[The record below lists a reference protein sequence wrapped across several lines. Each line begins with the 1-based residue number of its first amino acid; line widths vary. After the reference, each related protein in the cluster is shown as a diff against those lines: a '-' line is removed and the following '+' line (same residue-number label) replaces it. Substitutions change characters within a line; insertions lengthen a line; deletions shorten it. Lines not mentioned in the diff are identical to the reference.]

1 LTQFHAHHPKG
12 PGRPLKV
19 PTFCHVEL
27 DLHRVFAEVQARGG
41 FRAVT
46 DQKRWREVCRSLGHD
61 LSGQTSA
68 SFAMRQNYERCL
80 LDYEAYL
87 FEMEQRAETRAETTG
102 TNTKERGASNA
113 KRENDASP
121 AETGASKRPKRK

>member
-1 LTQFHAHHPKG
+1 
-12 PGRPLKV
+12 
-19 PTFCHVEL
+19 
-27 DLHRVFAEVQARGG
+27 
-41 FRAVT
+41 
-46 DQKRWREVCRSLGHD
+46 
-61 LSGQTSA
+61 
-68 SFAMRQNYERCL
+68 MRQNYERCL